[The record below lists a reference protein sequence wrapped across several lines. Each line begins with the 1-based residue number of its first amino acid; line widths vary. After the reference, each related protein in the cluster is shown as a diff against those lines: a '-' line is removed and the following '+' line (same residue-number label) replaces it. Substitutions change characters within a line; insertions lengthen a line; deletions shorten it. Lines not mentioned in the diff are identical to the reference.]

1 MKTQSKFAVASAVA
15 ALFAVAVFNIHAAEA
30 VKSGADSN
38 KPARAIEDGQSRS
51 LGVST
56 KPARAIDDAT
66 VKTSKKKKAHDRA
79 IEGGAVK
86 AQGTSDKASR
96 AVEQANK

>member
-1 MKTQSKFAVASAVA
+1 MKIQSKFAVASAVA
-15 ALFAVAVFNIHAAEA
+15 ALFAVAAFNIHAAEA
-30 VKSGADSN
+30 VKSGGDSN
-38 KPARAIEDGQSRS
+38 KPARAIEDGQSKS

-56 KPARAIDDAT
+56 KPARAVDDGA

-96 AVEQANK
+96 AANQANK